1 MYWQTVRSRLSI
13 PGLALLLLGAVV
25 CMLAPRY
32 VRRERAALAARLGGL
47 ALAVLGTLILL
58 DFIPGL

>member
-25 CMLAPRY
+25 CMLVPRY
-32 VRRERAALAARLGGL
+32 AKRERVVLAARLGGL
-47 ALAVLGTLILL
+47 ALAVVGTLILL
-58 DFIPGL
+58 DLIPGL